1 MTVGV
6 FGYAEYV
13 ISEPLSPKE
22 LVKIIYE
29 KCMPFD
35 PIECVLQQEVYRF
48 MNMKKSIFTV
58 FIVRLVHCESSFYD
72 LDHHLP

>member
-35 PIECVLQQEVYRF
+35 PIECVLQQEVRTTLE
-48 MNMKKSIFTV
+48 KV
-58 FIVRLVHCESSFYD
+58 
-72 LDHHLP
+72 